1 MARHLFIS
9 AIFVVPGL
17 LLVVFTCR
25 KWRVGE
31 NTVRNFG
38 IMAAAT
44 MLIIAFL
51 SEAAVVT
58 VTRCR
63 RNPAEFCEY
72 NDNVPA
78 MSVLAFGFLLTSIF
92 RSIML
97 YSER

>member
-1 MARHLFIS
+1 MARHLCIS
-9 AIFVVPGL
+9 ALFVVPGL
-17 LLVVFTCR
+17 LLVIFTCR

-31 NTVRNFG
+31 NTVRNFA
-38 IMAAAT
+38 MLAAAS

-78 MSVLAFGFLLTSIF
+78 MSVLAFGFLLMSIV
-92 RSIML
+92 RSAML
-97 YSER
+97 YSDR